1 MAAEGERMP
10 RGVVC
15 ATQLHATLALF
26 EGGSCGCPDSEFD
39 VAVGNNVVVGGR
51 DLFWGSSLQH
61 PQTLLGCVR
70 TSHIKSLTLK
80 PVLADPA
87 SWWMEEEGSAQEH
100 T

>member
-1 MAAEGERMP
+1 MLTP
-10 RGVVC
+10 KQKFPLLV
-15 ATQLHATLALF
+15 
-26 EGGSCGCPDSEFD
+26 
-39 VAVGNNVVVGGR
+39 R

-70 TSHIKSLTLK
+70 TSRIQSLTLK

-100 T
+100 SQEAPPPTTSLPGQLRLV

>member
-39 VAVGNNVVVGGR
+39 VAVGNNVVVGGHAGGR
-51 DLFWGSSLQH
+51 GRGGMRESSLRW
-61 PQTLLGCVR
+61 GF
-70 TSHIKSLTLK
+70 
-80 PVLADPA
+80 
-87 SWWMEEEGSAQEH
+87 
-100 T
+100 